1 MDALETIYTRRSI
14 RHYTN
19 ETVPDDLLETVLRA
33 AMAAPSAQN
42 QQPWQF
48 IVIRERATLD
58 VIPQFHPHAQM
69 LKEAGLAVVVCG
81 DLRLETSEGRWQQD
95 CCAAVENMLLAAHAV
110 GLGAV
115 WVGVYPRE
123 EHVVKIRSLLHLPDV
138 IVPLAII
145 PLGFPAE
152 KKKPGDR
159 FDRRR
164 IHANRW
170 QG

>member
-1 MDALETIYTRRSI
+1 MEAIFTRRSI
-14 RHYTN
+14 RHYTD
-19 ETVPDDLLETVLRA
+19 TLVPDDLLELVLRA
-33 AMAAPSAQN
+33 GMAAPSAKN

-48 IVIRERATLD
+48 VVIRARATLD
-58 VIPQFHPHAQM
+58 AIPQFHPYAQM
-69 LKEAGLAVVVCG
+69 LKEAGLAVIVCG
-81 DLRLETSEGRWQQD
+81 DLRLETSKGRWQQD
-95 CCAAVENMLLAAHAV
+95 CCAAAQNMLLAAHAA

-123 EHVVKIRSLLHLPDV
+123 EHVAKIRALLQLPDEV
-138 IVPLAII
+138 IPLAII

-152 KKKPGDR
+152 KKKPADR

-164 IHANRW
+164 IHADRW